1 MESGRYRSDLRARNE
16 GTRALNP
23 TIRSSALEALPE
35 LVTALLEHRENRFL
49 LLRHGQHLGA
59 IALVARIGEALA
71 DIADLRSELGDLT
84 LDAFELGAH
93 VDLRFIGRHTVE
105 YAPFGLLG
113 NPATA
118 AGSPAGTPICT
129 LSPQAREDS
138 STAGPY
144 PLCVTS
150 VAPSA
155 RDGLVRTV
163 VVIEDE
169 QPIAQAVAAR
179 LRSEGYAVDIAADG
193 PSGVA
198 LCARAKPDLVVLDLM
213 LPGLD
218 GIEVCKRIQSERPVP
233 VLMLTAR
240 DGESDLLVGL
250 AVGADDYMTKPFS
263 MRELIAR
270 VHALLRRA
278 ERTTEAPV
286 QPVVRIGDVE
296 LDATTRRVRVGSEL
310 VHLTPIEFDLVH
322 YLAARPGRVSTRE
335 ELLAQ
340 VWGYDVPSGAR
351 TVDSHIR
358 TIRRKR
364 GSTIVRT
371 GHGVGSAIEEA
382 HACA

>member
-1 MESGRYRSDLRARNE
+1 VTSLAPRARE
-16 GTRALNP
+16 
-23 TIRSSALEALPE
+23 
-35 LVTALLEHRENRFL
+35 
-49 LLRHGQHLGA
+49 
-59 IALVARIGEALA
+59 
-71 DIADLRSELGDLT
+71 
-84 LDAFELGAH
+84 
-93 VDLRFIGRHTVE
+93 
-105 YAPFGLLG
+105 
-113 NPATA
+113 
-118 AGSPAGTPICT
+118 
-129 LSPQAREDS
+129 
-138 STAGPY
+138 
-144 PLCVTS
+144 
-150 VAPSA
+150 
-155 RDGLVRTV
+155 GLVRTV

-179 LRSEGYAVDIAADG
+179 LRSEGYDVEIAADG
-193 PSGVA
+193 LSGVA
-198 LCARAKPDLVVLDLM
+198 MCERLRPDLVVLDLM

-218 GIEVCKRIQSERPVP
+218 GLEVCKHIQRDRAVP

-278 ERTTEAPV
+278 DRSAAEPP
-286 QPVVRIGDVE
+286 QPIVRIGAVE
-296 LDATTRRVRVGSEL
+296 LDTTTRRVRVDGDL

-358 TIRRKR
+358 TIRRKL
-364 GSTIVRT
+364 GSSIVRT
-371 GHGVGSAIEEA
+371 VHGVGYAIEEA
-382 HACA
+382 GAVCT